1 VCKAVLVALVVAALA
16 ASAGVALSSPQFV
29 ATFQMKYSST
39 TPGSPAGLD
48 GLGTWSDPGEPFGK
62 PKEVTRIKVIGAPGL
77 RLDTSALP
85 VCKATDAE
93 VQRRALRACPASTKL
108 GTVSGEAVISTGN
121 PFNPVATLFNGR
133 HKIIVAVMLGD
144 RLLTNFS
151 DDVGR
156 RSVTVNLRILP
167 GISLTRFEP
176 HIPRHFRKRGRKRKA
191 YVRTPPS
198 CPASGVWITT
208 AIFTYRDGSQQT
220 LTAPTPCTQS

>member
-1 VCKAVLVALVVAALA
+1 VRKFVLASLVIGTLA

-29 ATFQMKYSST
+29 ATFQFAYSST
-39 TPGSPAGLD
+39 KPGSPSGLD
-48 GLGTWSDPGEPFGK
+48 GLGTWSDPGEPAGK

-85 VCKATDAE
+85 ICRASDSV
-93 VQRRALRACPASTKL
+93 VQRRALRACPASSKL
-108 GTVSGEAVISTGN
+108 GTVKGEAVISTGN
-121 PFNPVATLFNGR
+121 PFNTVATLFNGR
-133 HKIIVAVMLGD
+133 RKIIVVVMLGD

-156 RSVTVNLRILP
+156 RSVTVNLKILP

-176 HIPRHFRKRGRKRKA
+176 HIPRHLRRLGKKRRA
-191 YVRTPPS
+191 YVTTPPT

-220 LTAPTPCTQS
+220 LTAPTPCRQD

>member
-1 VCKAVLVALVVAALA
+1 
-16 ASAGVALSSPQFV
+16 
-29 ATFQMKYSST
+29 MKYSST

-108 GTVSGEAVISTGN
+108 GTVNGEAVISTGN
-121 PFNPVATLFNGR
+121 PFNPVATLFNGKR
-133 HKIIVAVMLGD
+133 KIIVAVMLGD
-144 RLLTNFS
+144 RLLTNFR

-156 RSVTVNLRILP
+156 RSVTVNLKILP

-176 HIPRHFRKRGRKRKA
+176 HIPRHFRKVGKKRKA
-191 YVRTPPS
+191 YLRTPPS
-198 CPASGVWITT
+198 CPSSGVWITT